1 MKYTIVVD
9 KQSRTNPSNE
19 RKEITFEIDELR
31 KKGEIHDDLI
41 IENGQ
46 AKVIRRIALS
56 KYNVTSVLENEVIE
70 ELGEAKIPLFEG
82 DNYIYVKD
90 EYNNQMCAEYIV
102 KSDFTDMYVTKV
114 EMSSAIEESAQ
125 EINLSV
131 TQKLENYS
139 STEETKA
146 LIKLLSD
153 QVALELTKKVNDRD
167 LTGASII
174 LRINENKSSAKISA
188 DMITLSAN
196 DVLNILADNE
206 INLTSKNTTIKSTN
220 FSVDKNG
227 NITAKSGTI
236 GGFTLESNKFSTTIN
251 GTYDFNVFDAKFAL
265 ISSTYGINLS
275 TNLFNLYNMD
285 GNNEIDVFDAG
296 DILDIALG
304 KKANTKKTTGTFEI
318 NTNNPKNFISVKHGS
333 DLAVSIGVGGIN
345 TRILAAETI
354 VCTSMN
360 NTLNSLRVLINGQ
373 KGEIH
378 ADGNI
383 TAKNITNSSLESI
396 KKNISKF
403 NNALDIIKN
412 SEIYEYNFKTEEDT
426 DKKHVGFVIGEKYN
440 TPSIVKSSD
449 GKAIESYTMSAIGW
463 RALQEIV
470 KRLEIVEGRVG

>member
-9 KQSRTNPSNE
+9 KQSRTNPSDE

-114 EMSSAIEESAQ
+114 EMSTAIEETEKQ
-125 EINLSV
+125 INLSV

-153 QVALELTKKVNDRD
+153 QVALELTKKINDEE

-174 LRINENKSSAKISA
+174 LRINQNKSEAKIDA
-188 DMITLSAN
+188 DMITLTAN
-196 DVLNILADNE
+196 DVLNILANNE
-206 INLTSKNTTIKSTN
+206 MNFTSKNMSIKSTN

-236 GGFTLESNKFSTTIN
+236 GGFTLGANKFSTTIN
-251 GTYDFNVFDAKFAL
+251 GIYDFNVFDAKFAL
-265 ISSTYGINLS
+265 ASSTYGINLS
-275 TNLFNLYNMD
+275 SNLYNLYNINGD
-285 GNNEIDVFDAG
+285 SEVDAFDAL
-296 DILDIALG
+296 DILNIALG
-304 KKANTKKTTGTFEI
+304 NKTNNKKTTGTFEI
-318 NTNNPKNFISVKHGS
+318 NTNNPKNFISIKHGN
-333 DLAVSIGVGGIN
+333 DLAVSIGVGRN
-345 TRILAAETI
+345 
-354 VCTSMN
+354 
-360 NTLNSLRVLINGQ
+360 
-373 KGEIH
+373 
-378 ADGNI
+378 
-383 TAKNITNSSLESI
+383 
-396 KKNISKF
+396 
-403 NNALDIIKN
+403 
-412 SEIYEYNFKTEEDT
+412 
-426 DKKHVGFVIGEKYN
+426 
-440 TPSIVKSSD
+440 
-449 GKAIESYTMSAIGW
+449 
-463 RALQEIV
+463 
-470 KRLEIVEGRVG
+470 

>member
-9 KQSRTNPSNE
+9 KQSRTNPSDE
-19 RKEITFEIDELR
+19 KREITFEIDELR

-114 EMSSAIEESAQ
+114 EMSSAIEESAEQ
-125 EINLSV
+125 INLSV

-153 QVALELTKKVNDRD
+153 QVALELTKKVNDKD

-188 DMITLSAN
+188 DMITLTAN

-227 NITAKSGTI
+227 NITAKGGTI
-236 GGFTLESNKFSTTIN
+236 GGFTLEENKFTARLN
-251 GTYDFNVFDAKFAL
+251 GLYDFNVYDMRNVMCTYVDY
-265 ISSTYGINLS
+265 IGSTSITSS
-275 TNLFNLYNMD
+275 LYNLNGD
-285 GNNEIDVFDAG
+285 GAIDVFDAQA
-296 DILDIALG
+296 ILKILNG
-304 KKANTKKTTGTFEI
+304 TQANTKSVSGTLEI
-318 NTNNPKNFISVKHGS
+318 NTNNPKNFISIKSGS
-333 DLAVSIGVGGIN
+333 TLAVSIGVGGIN
-345 TRILAAETI
+345 THLLSAESI
-354 VCTSMN
+354 VCGVQTGLESFAG
-360 NTLNSLRVLINGQ
+360 VAINGRT
-373 KGEIH
+373 GT
-378 ADGNI
+378 I
-383 TAKNITNSSLESI
+383 TAKKYDNISLASI
-396 KKNISKF
+396 KKNITKF
-403 NNALDIIKN
+403 DNALDIIKN

-426 DKKHVGFVIGEKYN
+426 DKKHIGFVIGEKYN
-440 TPSIVKSSD
+440 TPSIVKSND
-449 GKAIESYTMSAIGW
+449 GKAIESYTMSAIEW
-463 RALQEIV
+463 RALQEII
-470 KRLEIVEGRVG
+470 KRLETVERKVN